1 MDLFG
6 NMSDPKVSKK
16 FQIYRFTNG
25 SRSNKSPLQEGRA
38 GTKADDA
45 LLERSIKE
53 IESSSAK
60 LLMEYDRIYKEMM
73 VKRKQL
79 NQEAAEMKGV
89 AKGEVLAMFHKAD
102 IDLLNSAVRVIDSK
116 ASAISNKIK
125 ALRDERK
132 FYIDKTKPVATQDT
146 ANNGGNVNTTGVGFN
161 SPLVVVNSDRT
172 PPTSGN
178 AHVVSRTVPR
188 PAEEIIDVN
197 KIDFTEHKEE
207 TALPLSPMEKYESLQ
222 KEAVEIGNAS
232 ENQPIETPLN
242 EPVRSVDNTIV
253 SMDATGTV
261 AKTVDDIQKENLDK
275 INARLALGNEF
286 KSDYHTRLGHDY
298 NRSIKAMKQ
307 ADARVEHHMY
317 IDPDSGMYYMKGFT
331 RDENNNLVE
340 YEDYDPMGLPH
351 IGTIKFNGSKPEC
364 KIQFSQDAIPY
375 HVVNGI
381 SDMSD
386 FYKTEWSKPSA
397 NQFVIDNESDIM
409 TIKKVGSNQ

>member
-6 NMSDPKVSKK
+6 NMTDPKVNKK
-16 FQIYRFTNG
+16 FQIYRFTSGN
-25 SRSNKSPLQEGRA
+25 RNNKSPFQEGRT
-38 GTKADDA
+38 GTKADNA

-125 ALRDERK
+125 ALREERK
-132 FYIDKTKPVATQDT
+132 FYIDRTKPVAT
-146 ANNGGNVNTTGVGFN
+146 AESGNPNVNTTGVGFN
-161 SPLVVVNSDRT
+161 SPLVVVNQDRNQMA
-172 PPTSGN
+172 G

-188 PAEEIIDVN
+188 SAEEIVDVDMGAIDYSD
-197 KIDFTEHKEE
+197 KKEE
-207 TALPLSPMEKYESLQ
+207 VALPMSPMEKYQTLQ

-232 ENQPIETPLN
+232 ENQPIDTPLN
-242 EPVRSVDNTIV
+242 EPVRSFDDTIV
-253 SMDATGTV
+253 SMDATGTIK
-261 AKTVDDIQKENLDK
+261 KTVNDLQKENLEK
-275 INARLALGNEF
+275 INARLLSGNEF
-286 KSDYHTRLGHDY
+286 NSDYHTRLGHDY

-307 ADARVEHHMY
+307 ADAKIEHHMF

-331 RDENNNLVE
+331 RDDNNNLVE
-340 YEDYDPMGLPH
+340 YDDYDPMGLPH

-386 FYKTEWSKPSA
+386 FYKSEWSKPNA

-409 TIKKVGSNQ
+409 TIKKIGSSNK

>member
-6 NMSDPKVSKK
+6 SMSDPKISKK
-16 FQIYRFTNG
+16 FQIHKFTTGTRNN
-25 SRSNKSPLQEGRA
+25 RSPLADGRV

-79 NQEAAEMKGV
+79 NQEAAEMKGI

-132 FYIDKTKPVATQDT
+132 FYIDKTKPVTVAETT
-146 ANNGGNVNTTGVGFN
+146 NPGNVNTTGVGFN
-161 SPLVVVNSDRT
+161 SPLVVVNQDR
-172 PPTSGN
+172 PVGASGN
-178 AHVVSRTVPR
+178 AHVVNRSIPR
-188 PAEEIIDVN
+188 QAEEIVDVD
-197 KIDFTEHKEE
+197 KLDFTEKKEE
-207 TALPLSPMEKYESLQ
+207 TSLPLSPMEKYNMLQ

-232 ENQPIETPLN
+232 ENQPIDTPLS
-242 EPVRSVDNTIV
+242 EPVRSIDNTIV

-261 AKTVDDIQKENLDK
+261 SKTVDDIQRENLSK
-275 INARLALGNEF
+275 INSRLSLGNEF
-286 KSDYHTRLGHDY
+286 NPDYNTRLGHDY

-307 ADARVEHHMY
+307 ADAHVEHHMY

-331 RDENNNLVE
+331 RDDSNNLVE
-340 YEDYDPMGLPH
+340 YNDYDPMGLPH

-364 KIQFSQDAIPY
+364 KIQFFQDAIPY

-381 SDMSD
+381 SEMSD
-386 FYKTEWSKPSA
+386 FYKNEWSKPNA

-409 TIKKVGSNQ
+409 TIKKVGSSNQ